1 MVSNQPTKA
10 LLLLFI
16 FFCIWDAWPRAH
28 CSLGLVVQSF
38 DDSNTERL
46 RAAMASNDGQDKRC
60 KVYDDFGFDPKCID
74 WDDYFYRVHI
84 PGVVKYLCD

>member
-1 MVSNQPTKA
+1 MVRNQPTKG
-10 LLLLFI
+10 
-16 FFCIWDAWPRAH
+16 FFFFSFFFAFSDAWPAAH
-28 CSLGLVVQSF
+28 RCSLGLVESF

-46 RAAMASNDGQDKRC
+46 RAAMASNDGQDKRSRG
-60 KVYDDFGFDPKCID
+60 YEDFGFDPKCID

>member
-1 MVSNQPTKA
+1 
-10 LLLLFI
+10 
-16 FFCIWDAWPRAH
+16 
-28 CSLGLVVQSF
+28 LVESF

-46 RAAMASNDGQDKRC
+46 RAATANNNNNNGQDRK
-60 KVYDDFGFDPKCID
+60 YDDFGFDPKCID